1 MMVLML
7 VLIVASPGHMG
18 MQGDSQHSPPV
29 QQEAPAAREPDNR

>member
-7 VLIVASPGHMG
+7 VLIVATPGHMG
-18 MQGDSQHSPPV
+18 TYGASQHSPV